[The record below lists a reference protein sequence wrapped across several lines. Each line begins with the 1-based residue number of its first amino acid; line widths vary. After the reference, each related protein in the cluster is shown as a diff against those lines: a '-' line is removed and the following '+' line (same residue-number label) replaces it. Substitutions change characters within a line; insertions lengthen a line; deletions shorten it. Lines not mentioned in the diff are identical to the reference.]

1 MAKTKRLP
9 YYHKDKR
16 YIPMTKTTFVK
27 RGSRWIPTNT
37 ETDVLSREQASWVL
51 DKRGLPCER
60 SHRLEKRDRFGHNE
74 KYDTFSSISP
84 DGKTKVQYQ
93 VDFARG
99 REKYNKLARK
109 SYYDKERYKRRKY
122 GSNQGGGI

>member
-27 RGSRWIPTNT
+27 RGKKWIPTNK
-37 ETDVLSREQASWVL
+37 ENDLISSEQASWVL

-60 SHRLEKRDRFGHNE
+60 SHRLEKRDRFGHME
-74 KYDTFSSISP
+74 KYDTFSSIAP
-84 DGKTKVQYQ
+84 DGQTKVQYQ
-93 VDFARG
+93 VDFAQG
-99 REKYNKLARK
+99 RKNYNKLARK
-109 SYYDKERYKRRKY
+109 SFYDKQRYDRRKKAAK
-122 GSNQGGGI
+122 NK